1 MHKHSNSQENAGIA
15 KEEKEKK
22 KGNINTNSMNDEFL
36 LRSYI
41 TVR

>member
-1 MHKHSNSQENAGIA
+1 MHKYSNSQENAGIA
-15 KEEKEKK
+15 KEEKKK
-22 KGNINTNSMNDEFL
+22 KGNINTNSMNDGFL